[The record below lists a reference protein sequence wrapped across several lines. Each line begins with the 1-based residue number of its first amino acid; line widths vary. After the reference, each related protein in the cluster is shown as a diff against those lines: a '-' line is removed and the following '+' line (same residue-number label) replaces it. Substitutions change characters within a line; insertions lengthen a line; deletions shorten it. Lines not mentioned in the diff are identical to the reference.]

1 VTEGLS
7 LLAVDDER
15 PALTDLVRMLRK
27 SGAVRQ
33 VDMADTGS
41 VALRLLNA
49 EEHPYDGV
57 FLDVRMPDLSGTDV
71 AKVLARFAT
80 PPAVVFV
87 TAYPDAAVEAFELR
101 AADYLVKPVSH
112 KRLEEAIARIGELSR
127 VRVHEDSGDGTR
139 GSKGKE
145 DDEPAGRD
153 IVPVEGLGGATRL
166 VPRGSILYLQA
177 AGDYVRVVTEDGR
190 FLLRGTLSG
199 IADRWRDLGFDRVHR
214 QFVVNLA
221 HVVEVRPRL
230 NGTATL
236 RTVGDHEVP
245 VARRE
250 IGELRRRLGL

>member
-1 VTEGLS
+1 
-7 LLAVDDER
+7 
-15 PALTDLVRMLRK
+15 
-27 SGAVRQ
+27 
-33 VDMADTGS
+33 
-41 VALRLLNA
+41 
-49 EEHPYDGV
+49 
-57 FLDVRMPDLSGTDV
+57 
-71 AKVLARFAT
+71 
-80 PPAVVFV
+80 
-87 TAYPDAAVEAFELR
+87 
-101 AADYLVKPVSH
+101 
-112 KRLEEAIARIGELSR
+112 
-127 VRVHEDSGDGTR
+127 VHEDSGDGTR